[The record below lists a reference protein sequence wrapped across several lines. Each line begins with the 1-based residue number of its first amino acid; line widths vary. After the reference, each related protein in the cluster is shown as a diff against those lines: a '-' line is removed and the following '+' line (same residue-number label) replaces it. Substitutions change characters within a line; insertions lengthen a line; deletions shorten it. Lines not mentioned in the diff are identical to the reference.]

1 MKIYVIIITIQSSY
15 KENIIIRNRIFLCI
29 NTIICNPETK
39 NLYLLFFFISTQAL
53 ASMSMSP
60 QPIKNLDRIQPG
72 VADRLVTQEPPPP
85 PLTTGFNPL
94 IYGNDVDSVDIATR
108 IAMVRFFNSSGVLAN
123 FMEHTRTLRL
133 YPRPVV
139 AFQVNSFLHSRPK
152 FSYFLSK
159 FVRTQVSGFQCI
171 KKINLLIIS

>member
-1 MKIYVIIITIQSSY
+1 MTIFNFCELQRTNIVLYVI
-15 KENIIIRNRIFLCI
+15 
-29 NTIICNPETK
+29 
-39 NLYLLFFFISTQAL
+39 FFQAL

-159 FVRTQVSGFQCI
+159 FVRTQVIRFCFYCFEI
-171 KKINLLIIS
+171 VIYFHFAHLVIIIIN